1 MDNKKNEEDLVIL
14 FEMNI
19 NSDRSYV
26 GTAERNFFLI
36 IFMRIRG
43 LYLMTARSETWK
55 RNCMDLSKRKYT
67 ILKHQI
73 SSLTKLIAIIETDN
87 IFIVS

>member
-1 MDNKKNEEDLVIL
+1 MDNKKSEEDLVIL

-36 IFMRIRG
+36 
-43 LYLMTARSETWK
+43 L
-55 RNCMDLSKRKYT
+55 
-67 ILKHQI
+67 HQQREDAQHVN
-73 SSLTKLIAIIETDN
+73 K
-87 IFIVS
+87 

>member
-36 IFMRIRG
+36 LRQQRED
-43 LYLMTARSETWK
+43 AQHVNK
-55 RNCMDLSKRKYT
+55 
-67 ILKHQI
+67 
-73 SSLTKLIAIIETDN
+73 
-87 IFIVS
+87 

>member
-36 IFMRIRG
+36 
-43 LYLMTARSETWK
+43 L
-55 RNCMDLSKRKYT
+55 
-67 ILKHQI
+67 HQQREDAQHVNK
-73 SSLTKLIAIIETDN
+73 LTKLFFHMQI
-87 IFIVS
+87 